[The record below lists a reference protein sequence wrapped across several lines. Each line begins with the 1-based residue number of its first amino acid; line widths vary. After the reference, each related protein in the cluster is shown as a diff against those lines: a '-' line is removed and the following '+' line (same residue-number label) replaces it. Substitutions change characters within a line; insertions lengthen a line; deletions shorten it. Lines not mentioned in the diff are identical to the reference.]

1 MGRACASNHFE
12 RFSTSFSIKAPF
24 TLAKRWH
31 GTGEK
36 WHGAVFFLARHDS
49 FTLTL
54 SSNFNSKF
62 VSQGNGTAR
71 AILRYKVFSDS
82 IWRLLGPDF
91 NKSLWLFF
99 QQIKGKRQANTHGS
113 IIRKSNTNFFDIL
126 FRKLAKKRRVKYIS
140 TLLAY
145 QYRERGIWMRPRT
158 DAWLLLQK
166 SYI

>member
-1 MGRACASNHFE
+1 MAS
-12 RFSTSFSIKAPF
+12 I
-24 TLAKRWH
+24 
-31 GTGEK
+31 
-36 WHGAVFFLARHDS
+36 D
-49 FTLTL
+49 
-54 SSNFNSKF
+54 
-62 VSQGNGTAR
+62 
-71 AILRYKVFSDS
+71 
-82 IWRLLGPDF
+82 PDF

-158 DAWLLLQK
+158 DAWFVMVDISLDDQTWYANFRVSRHTFQFILDQIEDDIVHENTRLRKQFHRDADWQWLCTIWQALLNIAQLQIC
-166 SYI
+166 SEFPRHLFVFA

>member
-1 MGRACASNHFE
+1 MARCRVFFGTARLVYIDIVKQFQQQIC
-12 RFSTSFSIKAPF
+12 FSRK
-24 TLAKRWH
+24 WH
-31 GTGEK
+31 GT
-36 WHGAVFFLARHDS
+36 
-49 FTLTL
+49 
-54 SSNFNSKF
+54 
-62 VSQGNGTAR
+62 

>member
-1 MGRACASNHFE
+1 M
-12 RFSTSFSIKAPF
+12 
-24 TLAKRWH
+24 
-31 GTGEK
+31 
-36 WHGAVFFLARHDS
+36 FFLARHDS

-54 SSNFNSKF
+54 SSNFNRKF

-166 SYI
+166 MLYIEITSWLVSAYDFYSRVDYTSERSERVSL

>member
-1 MGRACASNHFE
+1 MAS
-12 RFSTSFSIKAPF
+12 I
-24 TLAKRWH
+24 
-31 GTGEK
+31 
-36 WHGAVFFLARHDS
+36 D
-49 FTLTL
+49 
-54 SSNFNSKF
+54 
-62 VSQGNGTAR
+62 
-71 AILRYKVFSDS
+71 
-82 IWRLLGPDF
+82 PDF

-158 DAWLLLQK
+158 DAWFVMVDISLDDQTWYANFRVSRHTFQFILDQIEDDIVHENTRLRK
-166 SYI
+166 AVSPRCRLAMALYYLASTAEYRTIANLFGVSPSFVCICVREV